1 MPFFFFYK
9 RGEKMPR
16 GDELNA
22 LPMPHTAPGAGKDLS
37 EFDREDKSGITREET
52 PRPAQVKNRS

>member
-1 MPFFFFYK
+1 
-9 RGEKMPR
+9 MPR